1 MNIQHLKNEIKYY
14 RKKYGI
20 RKTIEKCISKVW
32 DKVIFLLKNR
42 NIIKM
47 DDYHKW
53 IYFNEPTKK
62 ELQEQ
67 RTYKFK
73 SNPKI
78 SIIVPMY
85 NTPIKYF
92 KELVEC
98 LINQTYQNWELC
110 LADGSERK
118 NKKIEDICNKDTRI
132 KYKFLNSN
140 KGISENSNR
149 ALELV
154 TGEYIALLDHD
165 DLLPEFSLFE
175 IVKTINE
182 NSDVEFIYTDEDK
195 CTTIKNRYDPH
206 FKPDFAID
214 TLRSVNY
221 ICHFSIYKKELMNK
235 LGGFRSEFDGA
246 QDYDLILRMSEKTN
260 KIVHISKILYHW
272 RVHPK
277 STAASTAGEAKPY
290 AFEAGKRAIEEHL
303 KRVGLKGKVEHG
315 ISLGIYRITYEVEG
329 TPKISILIPNMDHI
343 EELKVCINSILKLTT
358 YKNFEIIIIENNSK
372 EEKTFEYYKE
382 IQSNSKIKVIF
393 YPENKFNY
401 SKIINFGVKHATGE
415 YVMQLNNDTELLTK
429 NWLEELL
436 GYAQRK
442 DVGAVGVKLYY
453 PDNTIQHVGAIIGIG
468 GVGGHIF
475 KYYPKDKRGYFARDS
490 FVQNLS
496 AVTAACIFSRKEI
509 YEEVGYMDEKFEV
522 AFNDMDFCLKIREKG
537 YLIVENPY
545 VELIH
550 YESKSRGLEDSPE
563 KVKRFNKE
571 IERFQDKWSEFLK
584 KGDPFFNR
592 NFRLDIE
599 DYLILPYKVS
609 DKE

>member
-1 MNIQHLKNEIKYY
+1 MNIKHLKNQIKYY
-14 RKKYGI
+14 KEKYGI
-20 RKTIEKCISKVW
+20 RKTVKKCISKIW
-32 DKVIFLLKNR
+32 GKIMFIFKNKD
-42 NIIKM
+42 IIKM

-53 IYFNEPTKK
+53 IYFNEPTKN

-67 RTYKFK
+67 RTHKFEI
-73 SNPKI
+73 NPKI

-85 NTPIKYF
+85 NTPVKYF
-92 KELVEC
+92 DELVEC
-98 LINQTYQNWELC
+98 LIYQTYSNWELC
-110 LADGSERK
+110 LADGSK
-118 NKKIEDICNKDTRI
+118 NKNKEIEKICKKDERI

-140 KGISENSNR
+140 KGISENSNK
-149 ALELV
+149 ALELA

-175 IVKTINE
+175 IVKAINE
-182 NSDVEFIYTDEDK
+182 NPDVEFLYTDEDK

-221 ICHFSIYKKELMNK
+221 ICHFSVYKKELMDK

-246 QDYDLILRMSEKTN
+246 QDYDLILRMSEETT
-260 KIVHISKILYHW
+260 KIVHIPKILYHW
-272 RVHPK
+272 RVHPQ
-277 STAASTAGEAKPY
+277 STAATTAGDAKPY
-290 AFEAGKRAIEEHL
+290 AFEAGKKAIEAHL
-303 KRVGLKGKVEHG
+303 KRVGLKGKVKHG
-315 ISLGIYRITYEVEG
+315 ISLGIYKTTYKVEG
-329 TPKISILIPNMDHI
+329 NPKVSILIPNMDHI
-343 EELKVCINSILKLTT
+343 EELKVCIDSILKLTT
-358 YKNFEIIIIENNSK
+358 YKNYEIIVIENNSK
-372 EEKTFEYYKE
+372 EEKTFKYYKK
-382 IQSNSKIKVIF
+382 IQANKKVKVVY
-393 YPENKFNY
+393 YPEKKFNY
-401 SKIINFGVKHATGE
+401 SKIINFGVKNSTGE
-415 YVMQLNNDTELLTK
+415 FVMQLNNDTELLTA
-429 NWLEELL
+429 NWLEELI

-545 VELIH
+545 IELIH

-563 KVKRFNKE
+563 KVKRFNGE
-571 IERFQDKWSEFLK
+571 IERFQTKWSEFLR

-599 DYLILPYKVS
+599 DYLILPDKVS
-609 DKE
+609 DK

>member
-1 MNIQHLKNEIKYY
+1 MNIKHLKNQIKYY
-14 RKKYGI
+14 KNKYGI
-20 RKTIEKCISKVW
+20 RKTIKKCISKIWNKIMV
-32 DKVIFLLKNR
+32 VFKNR
-42 NIIKM
+42 SVLKM
-47 DDYHKW
+47 DAYHKW
-53 IYFNEPTKK
+53 IYFNEPNFK

-67 RTYKFK
+67 KKYKFDK
-73 SNPKI
+73 NPKI

-85 NTPIKYF
+85 NTPVKYF

-98 LINQTYQNWELC
+98 LINQTYSNWELC
-110 LADGSERK
+110 LADGSENK
-118 NKKIEDICNKDTRI
+118 NSEIEKICNKDERI

-149 ALELV
+149 ALELA
-154 TGEYIALLDHD
+154 TGDYIALLDHD
-165 DLLPEFSLFE
+165 DLLPEFALFE

-182 NSDVEFIYTDEDK
+182 NPGVEFIYTDEDK

-221 ICHFSIYKKELMNK
+221 ICHFSIYKKELMDK

-246 QDYDLILRMSEKTN
+246 QDYDLILRMSETTN

-272 RVHPK
+272 RVHPQ
-277 STAASTAGEAKPY
+277 STAAVTAGDAKPY
-290 AFEAGKRAIEEHL
+290 AFEAGKRAIESHL
-303 KRVGLKGKVEHG
+303 KRVGLEGQVEHG
-315 ISLGIYRITYEVEG
+315 ISLGIYRVIYKVKG
-329 TPKISILIPNMDHI
+329 TPKVSILIPNMDHI
-343 EELKVCINSILKLTT
+343 EELKTCIDSIVKLTT
-358 YKNFEIIIIENNSK
+358 YENYEIIVIENNSK
-372 EEKTFEYYKE
+372 EKTTFEYYKE
-382 IQSNSKIKVIF
+382 IEKNPKIKVIY
-393 YPENKFNY
+393 YPEKKFNY
-401 SKIINFGVKHATGE
+401 SKIINFGVKNATGE
-415 YVMQLNNDTELLTK
+415 YVMQLNNDTELLTA

-496 AVTAACIFSRKEI
+496 AVTAACIISRKEI
-509 YEEVGYMDEKFEV
+509 YDEVGYMDEEFEV
-522 AFNDMDFCLKIREKG
+522 AFNDMDLCLKIREKG
-537 YLIVENPY
+537 YWIVEDPF

-563 KVKRFNKE
+563 KVKRFNGE
-571 IERFQDKWSEFLK
+571 VERFRSKWSEFLK
-584 KGDPFFNR
+584 NGDPFFNR

-599 DYLILPYKVS
+599 DYLIFPDKVS
-609 DKE
+609 NK